1 MAQGLIQVS
10 GFPIESYHSVFNRNS
25 NVLLKRTN
33 RMVKRNLKKISVQT
47 GILQSLLSDDYSP
60 VKVSGTLT
68 IILLTS
74 PREEHRRPTWVF
86 ARVLVLTP
94 YVYTRGLQYVYQRQ
108 QSTGEQPPRPRTELY
123 PINISNKGIKQTTR

>member
-10 GFPIESYHSVFNRNS
+10 RFPIESYHSVFNRNS
-25 NVLLKRTN
+25 NVILKRTN
-33 RMVKRNLKKISVQT
+33 RMVKRNIKKISVQT

-74 PREEHRRPTWVF
+74 PREEHRRPTWVSHEF
-86 ARVLVLTP
+86 WSLPHTREDLGTSTSASNLPGSNPQGLVRNYLI
-94 YVYTRGLQYVYQRQ
+94 
-108 QSTGEQPPRPRTELY
+108 S
-123 PINISNKGIKQTTR
+123 ISNKGIKQMTR